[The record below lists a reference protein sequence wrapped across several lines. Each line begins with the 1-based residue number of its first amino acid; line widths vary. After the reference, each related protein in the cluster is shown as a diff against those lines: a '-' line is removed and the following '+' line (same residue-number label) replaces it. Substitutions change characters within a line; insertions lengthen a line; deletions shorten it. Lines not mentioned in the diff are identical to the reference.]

1 MVHPLSE
8 LPIAA
13 PQKKLVVEV
22 RMLIFH
28 GVLVH
33 EKHIRSFGLIQK
45 KPGMNAALA
54 TLTGTKN
61 PQTHREPAQHDKG
74 CNDDIL
80 CPDRPVFMPSLGMPN
95 QIALFH
101 V

>member
-22 RMLIFH
+22 CVLIFH

-33 EKHIRSFGLIQK
+33 EKHIRSLGLIQK
-45 KPGMNAALA
+45 KPGMNAASA
-54 TLTGTKN
+54 TFL
-61 PQTHREPAQHDKG
+61 
-74 CNDDIL
+74 I
-80 CPDRPVFMPSLGMPN
+80 DRSEGRKSTNSPR
-95 QIALFH
+95 ACAT
-101 V
+101 